1 MANVNAQMAEFA
13 DNLWQNYIKPKYK
26 DENKNVI
33 SFYRAEVVS
42 NDGNNKLTIKRPYDE
57 PYQVSCTDGM
67 ADATVGMQVLVLR
80 FGNDVNNSNHLVVSD
95 GEGSRFGGGGGGGM
109 AENGLPAGGTAGQ
122 FLIKDSSTNYDA
134 SWQTIQTGSDRYVH
148 EQGTAASVWTVN
160 HNLNCYPSV
169 TAVDTTKTR
178 VEGQVQYM
186 NANTLTIT
194 FTAAFK
200 GTAYCN

>member
-26 DENKNVI
+26 DDSKNAL

-122 FLIKDSSTNYDA
+122 FLIKDSNVNYDA
-134 SWQTIQTGSDRYVH
+134 SWQTINLDRRYIH
-148 EQGTAASVWTVN
+148 EQGVSASVWTVN
-160 HNLNCYPSV
+160 HNMNCYPSV
-169 TAVDTTKTR
+169 TVVDSTLTE
-178 VEGQVQYM
+178 VVGQIQYT

-194 FTAAFK
+194 FTASFK
-200 GTAYCN
+200 GTAYLN